1 MVCEPGVRCA
11 KCVNFISPHSNSIPP
26 TTTVANLLAK
36 EQAAKGKL
44 HVDVGFWGGIIPG
57 NEKQLIP
64 MLKHGV
70 VGFKCFLCPSGVEEF
85 PNVDKNSIDL
95 AYNELRDSNALIA
108 VCSQLK
114 LPQVLLGSWTNFDCR
129 SSVSCRNLWWNQPLG
144 QRSFLF
150 SWWRESSGIRDLF
163 EDKTSDLGTE
173 CHRFYCTSSGQIWQV
188 DTVLIFNFITFLPM
202 FQCPFFS
209 AKCSHSHRSFV
220 GSWSVAND

>member
-114 LPQVLLGSWTNFDCR
+114 LPQVLLGS
-129 SSVSCRNLWWNQPLG
+129 
-144 QRSFLF
+144 
-150 SWWRESSGIRDLF
+150 
-163 EDKTSDLGTE
+163 
-173 CHRFYCTSSGQIWQV
+173 
-188 DTVLIFNFITFLPM
+188 
-202 FQCPFFS
+202 
-209 AKCSHSHRSFV
+209 
-220 GSWSVAND
+220 